1 MTGTAPATSQT
12 ITVRLGIG
20 NQNTL
25 RGLLFEHLV
34 PCTATEEWS
43 GNLPKIEQKLRELDG
58 PVATLRR
65 NRGRTPGSTV
75 AYNDAPAIVR
85 QAELRKL
92 RKHIALT
99 ELRIALAEEFIDEV
113 TLRVADEVYEATR
126 RNGNLD
132 TSVNLTAMV
141 EDIIGRA
148 TKIPN
153 LLPEDADERQT
164 LLNNLRKGIVT
175 EFGHRSR

>member
-1 MTGTAPATSQT
+1 MTNVATTSSALIVQ
-12 ITVRLGIG
+12 LGMG

-34 PCTATEEWS
+34 PCIAPEEWS
-43 GNLPKIEQKLRELDG
+43 GNLPRIEQELRELDET
-58 PVATLRR
+58 VATLRR

-75 AYNDAPAIVR
+75 TYNDAPAIVR

-99 ELRIALAEEFIDEV
+99 ELRITLAEEFIDEM
-113 TLRVADEVYEATR
+113 TLMVADEVHAATR
-126 RNGNLD
+126 RNNNLD
-132 TSVNLTAMV
+132 TSVDLTAMV
-141 EDIIGRA
+141 EDIIDRA

-153 LLPEDADERQT
+153 LLPADADKRKT
-164 LLNNLRKGIVT
+164 LLDNLRKGIVI
-175 EFGHRSR
+175 EFGHRGR